1 MGVNLTPIIVK
12 RVVSLDDLKD
22 RTLAVDANNY
32 LHEFTALIR
41 KPDGQLLTDSKGRV
55 TSHLIGLAFRTTR
68 LLTDYGIKT
77 IFVFDGKPP
86 RLKEAEV
93 EKRRTQRR
101 KAEEAWKEAL
111 SAKDYVTAFS
121 KAVMTGRL
129 TGDMIQDAKHL
140 LDLLGI
146 PWVQAP
152 GEAEAQ
158 AAHIALKGEAWAS
171 SSKDYDSLLFGTP
184 RLVRYLT
191 ITGTEFLPSKGTARR
206 LLPEVIELDTFLSR
220 HELTR
225 TQLIDLAILVGT
237 DFNKGAK
244 GVGPKT
250 ALKLVKKHGSLEN
263 LPEEVREKLPSD
275 LGSIRSIFLDPDIT
289 DNYEVKWG
297 IVQEADLYD
306 FLCIERGFSKKR
318 VETLLER
325 LKKLYAQKSLGNWL
339 PGGLS

>member
-41 KPDGQLLTDSKGRV
+41 KPDGQPLTDSEGRV

-86 RLKEAEV
+86 RLKEVEV

-101 KAEEAWKEAL
+101 KAEEEWKEAL
-111 SAKDYVTAFS
+111 SAKDYLTAFS

-129 TGDMIQDAKHL
+129 TGDMIHDAKHL
-140 LDLLGI
+140 LDLMGI

-158 AAHIALKGEAWAS
+158 AAHIALKGDAWAS

-191 ITGTEFLPSKGTARR
+191 ITGTEFLPSKGTARK
-206 LLPEVIELDTFLSR
+206 LLPEVIDLDALLS
-220 HELTR
+220 HHGLTR
-225 TQLIDLAILVGT
+225 PQLVDIAILIGT
-237 DFNKGAK
+237 DFNEGVKGI
-244 GVGPKT
+244 GPKT
-250 ALKLVKKHGSLEN
+250 ALKLVKEHGSLES
-263 LPEEVREKLPSD
+263 LPEEIGEKLPRD
-275 LGSIRSIFLDPDIT
+275 LESIRRIFLDPDVI
-289 DNYEVKWG
+289 DNYEIRWG
-297 IVQEADLYD
+297 IVQEEELYN
-306 FLCIERGFSKKR
+306 FLCTERGFSKKR

-325 LKKLYAQKSLGNWL
+325 MKKFYAQKNLGRWL
-339 PGGLS
+339 QGGYS